1 MDTIYITGHRNP
13 DTDSIVSAM
22 AYAALKNALGDRQYQ
37 AARLGQISDETQAVL
52 NRFGAQPPMLITNL
66 RTQVQDLDY
75 DTPPILSPGVTVSR
89 AWQMMQKDKLSV
101 LPIANEDGTLYGMI
115 SAGDVA
121 NNDVASVRNPV
132 IQDIPV
138 YNLRRGQ
145 GHHLRRGV
153 HCPAHG
159 PGEPDVFTAG
169 QHRHLRQ
176 AAGHGPPGHRDE
188 RQLRHRLSG

>member
-1 MDTIYITGHRNP
+1 MLFRSIYITGHRNP

-37 AARLGQISDETQAVL
+37 AARLGQISNETQAVL

-101 LPIANEDGTLYGMI
+101 LPIANEDGKLYGMI

-138 YNLRRGQ
+138 YNLLSVLEIGRASCR
-145 GHHLRRGV
+145 
-153 HCPAHG
+153 
-159 PGEPDVFTAG
+159 
-169 QHRHLRQ
+169 
-176 AAGHGPPGHRDE
+176 E
-188 RQLRHRLSG
+188 RV